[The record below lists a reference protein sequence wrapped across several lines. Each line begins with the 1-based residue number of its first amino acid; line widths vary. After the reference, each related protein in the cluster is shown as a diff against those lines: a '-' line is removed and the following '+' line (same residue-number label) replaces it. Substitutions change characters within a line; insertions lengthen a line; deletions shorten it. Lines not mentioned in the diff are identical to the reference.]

1 MLNPNTNQRELAY
14 VVTIDEIR
22 PIPQY
27 DRVEHARVNGWW
39 IIVSKADNL
48 QVGDKCIYFE
58 VDSKLPSTDERFQFL
73 EKRDYKVKTIR
84 MCKVFSQG
92 LLIPLSK
99 FPELGDAAEGT
110 FVTEQLGVKYSVVE
124 DNERKANTVNKDKKY
139 QSMASR
145 NQKLFKKK
153 PFRWLMRRAWGR
165 KLLFFFF
172 GKKKDSPK
180 SWPVGKFPGVAKTD
194 QERCE
199 NMPWILNDKTPWV
212 RTQKCDGTSGTFILE
227 RKKRNKFEFYVC
239 SRNVRMADKEQE
251 CFYGSDNYYWDAAI
265 KYDIEEKM
273 KKYLTKYP
281 ELTFVC
287 WQGEICGPGIQ
298 KNPQNL
304 DSLRL
309 FLFHWTDDNG
319 RKDIRDAAKCWTE
332 FDMETV
338 PIDEELYIMPDDFE
352 DFKAT
357 ADGYYSM
364 SVCDGNTPMK
374 REGFVYYST
383 EDPNRS
389 FKNVSREYLMK
400 HGV

>member
-1 MLNPNTNQRELAY
+1 MINEKGQRELAY
-14 VVTIDEIR
+14 VVSIDEIK
-22 PIPQY
+22 PIPGY
-27 DRVEHARVNGWW
+27 DRVEHARVGGWW
-39 IIVSKADNL
+39 IIISKDFNL
-48 QVGDKCIYFE
+48 SVGDKCIYFE
-58 VDSKLPSTDERFQFL
+58 IDSKVPSTDERFAFL

-84 MCKVFSQG
+84 MCKVYSQG
-92 LLIPLSK
+92 LLMPLSQ
-99 FPELGDAAEGT
+99 FPELGDLPVGE
-110 FVTEQLGVKYSVVE
+110 FLTEALGVKYSVNE
-124 DNERKANTVNKDKKY
+124 DNERKAAKVNKDKKY

-145 NQKLFKKK
+145 HKNLFKKK

-165 KLLFFFF
+165 KILFFFF
-172 GKKKDSPK
+172 GKKKDTPK
-180 SWPVGKFPGVAKTD
+180 SWPVGKFPGVSKTD

-265 KYDIEEKM
+265 KYDIEAKM

-281 ELTFVC
+281 ELDFVC

-319 RKDIRDAAKCWTE
+319 RMDIRDAAKRWAE
-332 FDMETV
+332 FGMESV

-352 DFKAT
+352 EFKAT

-374 REGFVYYST
+374 REGFVYYSA
-383 EDPNRS
+383 EDPNHS

-400 HGV
+400 HEG